1 MISIITSDTVPQTSD
16 SYYGYKIRSYFK
28 AYGPNFNFC
37 RFYKCEDSVI
47 MIYNS
52 TMVIDNSKV
61 SDEIISFI
69 ELINPV
75 SIEIR
80 CNHGITDLSGYK
92 QHVRKL
98 FKFNNANIQINNKEL
113 KINCCLDKIFPIV
126 EEGFGIK
133 EYDEWYVDISH
144 RIRHNTANIYLYK
157 DSVTATMQFNEAD
170 FAFFSHIAT
179 SAESRGKGYARELL
193 YILSGMMKS
202 QNSDAYLFA
211 LEHRVTFYEEIGF
224 IPVYSDILFE
234 K

>member
-1 MISIITSDTVPQTSD
+1 MINLITTSTIPQTSE

-28 AYGPNFNFC
+28 AYGPDYNFC
-37 RFYKCEDSVI
+37 RFYKCEDAVV

-52 TMVIDNSKV
+52 TMVIDNSIV

-69 ELINPV
+69 ELIIPV

-80 CNHGITDLSGYK
+80 CNDGITDLNGYNK
-92 QHVRKL
+92 QVRQL
-98 FKFNNANIQINNKEL
+98 FKFNSTDKQINNNDL
-113 KINCCLDKIFPIV
+113 KINCCLDKIFLIL

-157 DSVTATMQFNEAD
+157 DSVTATMQFNED
-170 FAFFSHIAT
+170 NFAFFSHIAT
-179 SAESRGKGYARELL
+179 SADSRGKGYARELL
-193 YILSGMMKS
+193 YVLSGMMES
-202 QNSDAYLFA
+202 QNSYAYLFA

>member
-16 SYYGYKIRSYFK
+16 SYYGYKIKSYFK
-28 AYGPNFNFC
+28 AYGSNYNFC
-37 RFYKCEDSVI
+37 RFYKCEDAVI

-61 SDEIISFI
+61 SDEMISFI
-69 ELINPV
+69 ELINPM

-80 CNHGITDLSGYK
+80 CNDGITDLNGYN
-92 QHVRKL
+92 QHIREL
-98 FKFNNANIQINNKEL
+98 FKFNNANKQINNNEL
-113 KINCCLDKIFPIV
+113 KINCCLDKIFAILK
-126 EEGFGIK
+126 EGFGIK

-157 DSVTATMQFNEAD
+157 DSVTATMQFNEDD

-193 YILSGMMKS
+193 YILSGMIEN

-224 IPVYSDILFE
+224 IPVYSDILIE